1 MSEVPN
7 QESPSSSIFKQSNAS
22 SSTKIHGAPSS
33 SQIANVDFNTLR
45 KLNTNT
51 SFSSNLTNSTTKTSN
66 ALSRLFTRNKSSSNI
81 SIYHSPSDD
90 DSSPKTLRESASPSE
105 SSKSGNR
112 LKIAQKLK
120 FSKNQSSRKPELF
133 LDTSSSI
140 SEDNS
145 SFRKIVTGNS
155 SNEVN
160 KSRKN
165 SMSSPMSTTFHS
177 LFHRSHHNG
186 SSFQQGTNSVATG
199 TTPLS
204 SKFDD
209 LSKVSKATLCLSS
222 NSSNSIISN
231 PELAQI
237 YNFTNPNISI
247 EDGETN
253 MDHTNSSFLDIHKK
267 MLVPADSFIQNK
279 LNKYHQT
286 EVGLGIYESELDH
299 EKDSKIYSNLYH
311 YLKPLF
317 TPSFSVSDSGRKVS
331 MCPILNANVEEI
343 ASFVK
348 ESFCLHQPNERASL
362 DHDKS
367 FRSKTRSSVSSLGR
381 GKIDDFDY
389 RQLSN
394 LFEKLMTVLSHNLQ
408 TAEPSEVSLQTLILN
423 AWRYYNNYIRFYV
436 LSVFQPLQTHLN
448 ELYMKNQNGSKI
460 TRIDDLLLVSFRKVF
475 ITEQGIG
482 SGNREP
488 SQFLGNTESDES
500 TGNELFTST
509 LAVLS
514 SIS

>member
-22 SSTKIHGAPSS
+22 TSTKIRGAPSS

-66 ALSRLFTRNKSSSNI
+66 ALSRLFTRNKWSSNI
-81 SIYHSPSDD
+81 SVHPSSSDY
-90 DSSPKTLRESASPSE
+90 DSSPKTLRESTSPSE
-105 SSKSGNR
+105 SSKSVSGNKLR
-112 LKIAQKLK
+112 IAKKLK
-120 FSKNQSSRKPELF
+120 FPKNQSSRKPDLF
-133 LDTSSSI
+133 LDTSSTI
-140 SEDNS
+140 SEDSS
-145 SFRKIVTGNS
+145 SFRKVITGNLL
-155 SNEVN
+155 NEMN
-160 KSRKN
+160 KSRKS

-186 SSFQQGTNSVATG
+186 SNLQQDTNQVATG

-204 SKFDD
+204 GKFDD
-209 LSKVSKATLCLSS
+209 FSKASKTTLCLSS

-253 MDHTNSSFLDIHKK
+253 LDHTNSSFLDIHKK
-267 MLVPADSFIQNK
+267 MLVPADLFIQNK

-299 EKDSKIYSNLYH
+299 DNDNKIYSNLYH

-317 TPSFSVSDSGRKVS
+317 TPSFSISDSGQKGR
-331 MCPILNANVEEI
+331 MRPILGASVEEI
-343 ASFVK
+343 ANFVK
-348 ESFCLHQPNERASL
+348 ESFCLHQPNHER
-362 DHDKS
+362 S
-367 FRSKTRSSVSSLGR
+367 FRLKTRSSVSSLGR
-381 GKIDDFDY
+381 EKVEDFDY

-394 LFEKLMTVLSHNLQ
+394 LFEKLMALLSHNLQ
-408 TAEPSEVSLQTLILN
+408 TADSSEVSLQALILN
-423 AWRYYNNYIRFYV
+423 AWKYYNAYVRFYL
-436 LSVFQPLQTHLN
+436 LSIFQPLQIYLN
-448 ELYMKNQNGSKI
+448 ELFTRNHNGSKI
-460 TRIDDLLLVSFRKVF
+460 IRIDDLLLVSFRKVF

-482 SGNREP
+482 SGDRET
-488 SQFLGNTESDES
+488 SQFLGNAESEDL
-500 TGNELFTST
+500 TGNGLLTST

>member
-1 MSEVPN
+1 MSEVPK
-7 QESPSSSIFKQSNAS
+7 QESPGSSIFKQSNAS
-22 SSTKIHGAPSS
+22 TSTKIRGAPSS

-51 SFSSNLTNSTTKTSN
+51 SFSSNLTNSTTKTSH

-81 SIYHSPSDD
+81 SVHPSSSDD
-90 DSSPKTLRESASPSE
+90 DSSPKTLGESTSPSE
-105 SSKSGNR
+105 SSKSVSGNKLR
-112 LKIAQKLK
+112 IAKKLK
-120 FSKNQSSRKPELF
+120 FPKNQSSRKPDLF
-133 LDTSSSI
+133 LDTSSTI
-140 SEDNS
+140 SEDSS
-145 SFRKIVTGNS
+145 SFRKVIIGNS
-155 SNEVN
+155 LNEMTKPR
-160 KSRKN
+160 KS

-186 SSFQQGTNSVATG
+186 SNLQRDTNQVATG
-199 TTPLS
+199 MTPLS
-204 SKFDD
+204 GKFDD
-209 LSKVSKATLCLSS
+209 LSKASKTTLCLSS

-253 MDHTNSSFLDIHKK
+253 LDHSNSSFLDIHKK

-299 EKDSKIYSNLYH
+299 DKDNKIYSNLYH

-317 TPSFSVSDSGRKVS
+317 TPSFSISDSGQKGKRR
-331 MCPILNANVEEI
+331 PILSTSVEEI
-343 ASFVK
+343 ANFVK
-348 ESFCLHQPNERASL
+348 ENFCLHQP

-367 FRSKTRSSVSSLGR
+367 FRSKTRSSVSSLGHE
-381 GKIDDFDY
+381 KVEDFDY

-394 LFEKLMTVLSHNLQ
+394 LFEKLMALLSHNLQ
-408 TAEPSEVSLQTLILN
+408 TADSSKVSLQALILN
-423 AWRYYNNYIRFYV
+423 AWKYYNAYVRFYL
-436 LSVFQPLQTHLN
+436 LSIFQPLQLHLN
-448 ELYMKNQNGSKI
+448 ELSMRGPNGSTV

-482 SGNREP
+482 SGDRET
-488 SQFLGNTESDES
+488 SQFLGNAESEDL
-500 TGNELFTST
+500 TGNGLLNST